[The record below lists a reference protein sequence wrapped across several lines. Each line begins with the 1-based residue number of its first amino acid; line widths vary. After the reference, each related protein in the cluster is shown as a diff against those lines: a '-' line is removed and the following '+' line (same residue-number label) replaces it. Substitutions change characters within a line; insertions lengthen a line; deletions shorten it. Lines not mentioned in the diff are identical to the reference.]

1 MSEDLIKPYGDTGD
15 DGKIQISFTLP
26 IKLSAR
32 ARKAAERYVELL
44 NCKNVSVVHAHEIG
58 NGFTYFVVY
67 ADAVPSL
74 DYETVQATTVELSH
88 RDFDAINAFID
99 EEFPRPLVVVGAT
112 IGTDAHTVGIDSI
125 LNMKGFDH
133 DYGLERYSQFR
144 VYNMGAQVG
153 AEDLLKKAMETEA
166 DAILISQTVTQK
178 DSHLR
183 NFTEFMELV
192 EAEGLRQ
199 RFLLLIG
206 GARINH
212 ELAIELGYEAGFG
225 PGTRPSQVADY
236 IATELAK
243 KKKKN

>member
-1 MSEDLIKPYGDTGD
+1 MSENRIKPYGDTSG
-15 DGKIQISFTLP
+15 DGKIQLSFTLP
-26 IKLSAR
+26 LKLCAR
-32 ARKAAERYVELL
+32 ARKAAEKYVELL
-44 NCKNVSVVHAHEIG
+44 NCSNVSVVHAHEIG
-58 NGFTYFVVY
+58 EGFTYFVVY
-67 ADAVPSL
+67 ADAIPTL
-74 DYETVQATTVELSH
+74 DFETVQARSVELSH
-88 RDFDAINAFID
+88 RDFNAINAFI
-99 EEFPRPLVVVGAT
+99 EENFPKPLVVVGAT

-144 VYNMGAQVG
+144 VYNLGAQVG
-153 AEDLLKKAMETEA
+153 SEELLKKALETKA
-166 DAILISQTVTQK
+166 DVILISQTVTQK

-192 EAEGLRQ
+192 EAEELRQ

-212 ELAIELGYEAGFG
+212 DLAIEMGYDAGFG

-243 KKKKN
+243 R